1 MSSPKA
7 GAESASGE
15 RSTHT
20 LRLIPRAPEKF
31 STPEKLPTE
40 FAPAERASREEI
52 LAQARKLPQI
62 PLLHS
67 FISSVFDIVLVL
79 NKERQ
84 IVLANDKF
92 LRFVGAKDSG
102 AALGQRF
109 GEALRCIHA
118 SDTPGGCGTS
128 EFCRACGAIG
138 AILSSQL
145 GNVSAQEWHLSMKDV
160 VEPLDL
166 RVYASPLRENDY
178 QFTIFAVSDVSHEKR
193 RRALERIFFHDV
205 LNTAG
210 GLRGFIELLKHSDAT
225 EAEELKTPLLE
236 LATQLVEEIK
246 AQRDL
251 VAAENNELSIT
262 FVPTKSVAFMH
273 ELSETYKN
281 HDVARFKSIEVDTNS
296 VDTEFLTDQTLLR
309 RVVGNM
315 VKNGLEASGEG
326 ETIRLACQSSKTGI
340 EFLVHNPRFM
350 PRHIQLQVFQRSFS
364 TKGPNRG
371 LGTYSMKLLG
381 EQYLRGKVSFATS
394 EDLGTIFKIWLPLVR
409 SGRQNASDDALW

>member
-1 MSSPKA
+1 MSLPGNSAEKA
-7 GAESASGE
+7 AEQKESQ
-15 RSTHT
+15 T
-20 LRLIPRAPEKF
+20 LRLISRVPER
-31 STPEKLPTE
+31 LPTE
-40 FAPAERASREEI
+40 FAPAERATREEV

-92 LRFVGAKDSG
+92 LKFVGARDSG
-102 AALGQRF
+102 ACLGQRF
-109 GEALRCIHA
+109 GEALNCIHA
-118 SDTPGGCGTS
+118 NESLGGCGTS
-128 EFCRACGAIG
+128 EFCRACGGIG

-160 VEPLDL
+160 VEPLEL
-166 RVYASPLRENDY
+166 RVYASPLRENEY

-210 GLRGFIELLKHSDAT
+210 GLRGFVELLKHSDT
-225 EAEELKTPLLE
+225 SEAEDLKAPLLE

-262 FVPTKSVAFMH
+262 FMPTKSLLFMQ
-273 ELSETYKN
+273 ELRETYKN
-281 HDVARFKSIEVDTNS
+281 HDVGRSRNIDIDSDS
-296 VDTEFLTDQTLLR
+296 VETEFLTDQTLLR

-326 ETIRLACQSSKTGI
+326 ETVQLACKSSKTGI
-340 EFLVHNPRFM
+340 EFLVHNPRYM

-381 EQYLRGKVSFATS
+381 EQYLRGRVSFTTS
-394 EDLGTIFKIWLPLVR
+394 EEFGTTFKIWLPLVR
-409 SGRQNASDDALW
+409 SGRQNSLDDTLW

>member
-1 MSSPKA
+1 MSLPRTSAEKA
-7 GAESASGE
+7 AEQKESQA
-15 RSTHT
+15 
-20 LRLIPRAPEKF
+20 LRLISR
-31 STPEKLPTE
+31 TPERLPTE

-92 LRFVGAKDSG
+92 LKFVGARDSG

-109 GEALRCIHA
+109 GEALNCIHA
-118 SDTPGGCGTS
+118 NESLGGCGTS
-128 EFCRACGAIG
+128 EFCRACGGIG

-145 GNVSAQEWHLSMKDV
+145 GNVSTQEWHLTMKDV
-160 VEPLDL
+160 VEPLEL
-166 RVYASPLRENDY
+166 RVYASPLKENDM

-210 GLRGFIELLKHSDAT
+210 GLRGFVELLKHSDSS
-225 EAEELKTPLLE
+225 EAEELKAPLLE

-262 FVPTKSVAFMH
+262 FMPTKSVSFMQ
-273 ELSETYKN
+273 ELRETYKN
-281 HDVARFKSIEVDTNS
+281 HDVGRSRNIDVDADS

-326 ETIRLACQSSKTGI
+326 ETVRLACKSSKTGI

-381 EQYLRGKVSFATS
+381 EQYLRGKVTFTTS
-394 EDLGTIFKIWLPLVR
+394 EEFGTTFKIWLPLVR
-409 SGRQNASDDALW
+409 SGRHSSLDDTLW

>member
-1 MSSPKA
+1 MNSRKLPVDS
-7 GAESASGE
+7 GDGE
-15 RSTHT
+15 RPSHPGAQP
-20 LRLIPRAPEKF
+20 LRFIPRLPE
-31 STPEKLPTE
+31 PLATE
-40 FAPAERASREEI
+40 FAPAERATREEI
-52 LAQARKLPQI
+52 LTQARKLPQI

-92 LRFVGAKDSG
+92 YRFMGARETGSF
-102 AALGQRF
+102 LGQRF
-109 GEALRCIHA
+109 GEALQCVHA
-118 SDTPGGCGTS
+118 NETPGGCGTS

-145 GNVSAQEWHLSMKDV
+145 GNVSAQEWHLARKDI

-166 RVYASPLRENDY
+166 RVYASPLKEDDY
-178 QFTIFAVSDVSHEKR
+178 QFTIFAVSDISHEKR

-210 GLRGFIELLKHSDAT
+210 GLRGFIELLKHSDSS
-225 EAEELKTPLLE
+225 EAEELKTPILE
-236 LATQLVEEIK
+236 LAQQLVEEIK

-262 FVPTKSVAFMH
+262 FIPTKSVAFMH
-273 ELSETYKN
+273 EICDAYKN
-281 HDVARFKSIEVDTNS
+281 HDAARFKTLQVDSTS
-296 VDTEFLTDQTLLR
+296 SEIEFLTDPTLLR

-315 VKNGLEASGEG
+315 VKNALEASGDN
-326 ETIRLACQSSKTGI
+326 ETIQLSSRSSKTGI

-350 PRHIQLQVFQRSFS
+350 PRHVQLQVFQRSFS
-364 TKGPNRG
+364 TKGANRG

-381 EQYLRGKVSFATS
+381 EQYLRGKVTFTSFS
-394 EDLGTIFKIWLPLVR
+394 EGGTTFKIWLPLVR
-409 SGRQNASDDALW
+409 SGRQGVTDDMTW

>member
-1 MSSPKA
+1 MSPQ
-7 GAESASGE
+7 ELQTDPQPIE
-15 RSTHT
+15 RSTPT
-20 LRLIPRAPEKF
+20 LRLIPRI
-31 STPEKLPTE
+31 PEKLPTE
-40 FAPAERASREEI
+40 FAPAERATREEI
-52 LAQARKLPQI
+52 LGQARKLPQI

-92 LRFVGAKDSG
+92 LRFIGARDSG
-102 AALGQRF
+102 SCLGQRF
-109 GEALRCIHA
+109 GEALQCVHA
-118 SDTPGGCGTS
+118 SETPGGCGTS

-145 GNVSAQEWHLSMKDV
+145 GNVSAQEWHLSRKEV

-178 QFTIFAVSDVSHEKR
+178 QFTIFAVSDISHEKR

-210 GLRGFIELLKHSDAT
+210 GLRGFVELLKHSDAAD
-225 EAEELKTPLLE
+225 AEELKAPLLE
-236 LATQLVEEIK
+236 LAQQLVEEIK

-262 FVPTKSVAFMH
+262 FVPTKSVSFMH
-273 ELSETYKN
+273 EIREAYKN
-281 HDVARFKSIEVDTNS
+281 SDAGHDRILEINLTSI
-296 VDTEFLTDQTLLR
+296 DTEFLTDPTLLR

-315 VKNGLEASGEG
+315 VKNGLEASGEN
-326 ETIRLACQSSKTGI
+326 ETITLSCRSSKTGI

-364 TKGPNRG
+364 TKGSNRG

-381 EQYLRGKVSFATS
+381 EQYLRGKVSFTS
-394 EDLGTIFKIWLPLVR
+394 IPEDGTTFKIWLPLVR
-409 SGRQNASDDALW
+409 AGRQTSLEDSSW

>member
-1 MSSPKA
+1 MNGQKTRTEPASTVRAGHPSSQP
-7 GAESASGE
+7 
-15 RSTHT
+15 
-20 LRLIPRAPEKF
+20 LRLIPRM
-31 STPEKLPTE
+31 PEKLATE
-40 FAPAERASREEI
+40 FAPAERAPREEI
-52 LAQARKLPQI
+52 LAQARRLPQI

-84 IVLANDKF
+84 IILANDKF
-92 LRFVGAKDSG
+92 YRFIGARDSG
-102 AALGQRF
+102 TFLGQRF
-109 GEALRCIHA
+109 GEALQCVHA
-118 SDTPGGCGTS
+118 HETPGGCGTS

-145 GNVSAQEWHLSMKDV
+145 GNVSAQEWHLTRKEV

-178 QFTIFAVSDVSHEKR
+178 QFTIFAVSDISHEKR

-210 GLRGFIELLKHSDAT
+210 GLRGFIELLKHSDPGD
-225 EAEELKTPLLE
+225 AEELKTPILE
-236 LATQLVEEIK
+236 LAQQLVEEIK

-262 FVPTKSVAFMH
+262 FVPTRAASFMQ
-273 ELSETYKN
+273 EIRDAYKN
-281 HDVARFKSIEVDTNS
+281 HDAARFRNIEVDP
-296 VDTEFLTDQTLLR
+296 DAADIEFLTDPTLLR

-315 VKNGLEASGEG
+315 VKNGLEASGEN
-326 ETIRLACQSSKTGI
+326 ETVRITCRSSKTGI

-350 PRHIQLQVFQRSFS
+350 PRHVQLQVFQRSFS

-381 EQYLRGKVSFATS
+381 EQYLRGKVTFTS
-394 EDLGTIFKIWLPLVR
+394 LPDDGTTFKIWLPLVR
-409 SGRQNASDDALW
+409 AGRQGSSDDMSW

>member
-1 MSSPKA
+1 MQKLPIDS
-7 GAESASGE
+7 ESAE
-15 RSTHT
+15 RVPHTGAQT
-20 LRLIPRAPEKF
+20 LRLIPRIPE
-31 STPEKLPTE
+31 PLATE

-52 LAQARKLPQI
+52 LSQARKLPQI

-84 IVLANDKF
+84 IILANDKF
-92 LRFVGAKDSG
+92 FRFMGTRDSG
-102 AALGQRF
+102 SFLGQRF
-109 GEALRCIHA
+109 GEALQCVHA
-118 SDTPGGCGTS
+118 NESPGGCGTS

-145 GNVSAQEWHLSMKDV
+145 GNVSAQEWHLARKEIL
-160 VEPLDL
+160 EPLDL
-166 RVYASPLRENDY
+166 RVYASPLKENDY
-178 QFTIFAVSDVSHEKR
+178 QFTIFAVSDISHEKR

-210 GLRGFIELLKHSDAT
+210 GLQGFVELLKHSDSS
-225 EAEELKTPLLE
+225 EAEELKTPILE
-236 LATQLVEEIK
+236 LAQQLVEEIK

-262 FVPTKSVAFMH
+262 FVTTKSAGFMH
-273 ELSETYKN
+273 EVCEAYKN
-281 HDVARFKSIEVDTNS
+281 HDAARFKSIEVDVTS
-296 VDTEFLTDQTLLR
+296 AEIEFLTDPTLLR

-315 VKNGLEASGEG
+315 VKNALEASGEN
-326 ETIRLACQSSKTGI
+326 ETVLLSCRSSKTGI
-340 EFLVHNPRFM
+340 EFLVQNPRFM

-381 EQYLRGKVSFATS
+381 EQYLRGKVSFTS
-394 EDLGTIFKIWLPLVR
+394 LPEVGTTFKIWLPLVR
-409 SGRQNASDDALW
+409 AGRQSSSDDTSW

>member
-1 MSSPKA
+1 MNLQKLPIDPEKGEHSSHSNAQP
-7 GAESASGE
+7 
-15 RSTHT
+15 
-20 LRLIPRAPEKF
+20 LRLIPRIPE
-31 STPEKLPTE
+31 PLATE

-52 LAQARKLPQI
+52 LSQARKLPQI

-92 LRFVGAKDSG
+92 YRFMGARDSG
-102 AALGQRF
+102 SFLGQRF
-109 GEALRCIHA
+109 GEALQCVHA
-118 SDTPGGCGTS
+118 NESPGGCGTS

-145 GNVSAQEWHLSMKDV
+145 GNVSAQEWHLTRKEV

-166 RVYASPLRENDY
+166 RVYASPLKENDY
-178 QFTIFAVSDVSHEKR
+178 QFTIFAVSDISHEKR

-210 GLRGFIELLKHSDAT
+210 GLRGFVELLKHSDSS
-225 EAEELKTPLLE
+225 EAEELKTPILE
-236 LATQLVEEIK
+236 LAQQLVEEIK

-262 FVPTKSVAFMH
+262 FVPTKSAAFMH
-273 ELSETYKN
+273 DICDAYKN
-281 HDVARFKSIEVDTNS
+281 QDAARSKTLGVDQDS
-296 VDTEFLTDQTLLR
+296 VEIEFLTDPTLLR

-315 VKNGLEASGEG
+315 VKNGLEASGEN
-326 ETIRLACQSSKTGI
+326 ETVQLSCRSSKTGI

-350 PRHIQLQVFQRSFS
+350 PRHVQLQVFQRSFS

-381 EQYLRGKVSFATS
+381 EQYLRGKVSFTS
-394 EDLGTIFKIWLPLVR
+394 YPEGGTTFKIWLPLVR
-409 SGRQNASDDALW
+409 AGRQNSADDMSW

>member
-1 MSSPKA
+1 MSLPRT
-7 GAESASGE
+7 GAEKAAEQKESQ
-15 RSTHT
+15 T
-20 LRLIPRAPEKF
+20 LRLISGALER
-31 STPEKLPTE
+31 LPTE
-40 FAPAERASREEI
+40 FAPAERASREEV

-67 FISSVFDIVLVL
+67 FISSVFDNVLVL
-79 NKERQ
+79 NKDRQ

-92 LRFVGAKDSG
+92 LKFVGARDSG
-102 AALGQRF
+102 ACLGQRF
-109 GEALRCIHA
+109 GEALNCIHA
-118 SDTPGGCGTS
+118 NESLGGCGTS
-128 EFCRACGAIG
+128 EFCRACGGIG

-145 GNVSAQEWHLSMKDV
+145 GNVSTQEWHLSMKDD
-160 VEPLDL
+160 VEPLEL
-166 RVYASPLRENDY
+166 RVYASPLKENDV

-210 GLRGFIELLKHSDAT
+210 GLRGFVELLKHSDTT
-225 EAEELKTPLLE
+225 EAEELKGPLLE

-262 FVPTKSVAFMH
+262 FMPTKSVLFMQ
-273 ELSETYKN
+273 ELRETYKN
-281 HDVARFKSIEVDTNS
+281 HDVGRSRNIDIDADS

-326 ETIRLACQSSKTGI
+326 ETVRLACKSSKTGI
-340 EFLVHNPRFM
+340 EFLVQNPRFM

-381 EQYLRGKVSFATS
+381 EQYLRGKVTFVTS
-394 EDLGTIFKIWLPLVR
+394 EEFGTTFKIWLPLVR
-409 SGRQNASDDALW
+409 SGRHNSLDDTLW

>member
-1 MSSPKA
+1 MSLP
-7 GAESASGE
+7 GNTAEKTAEQKESQA
-15 RSTHT
+15 
-20 LRLIPRAPEKF
+20 LRLISRAPER
-31 STPEKLPTE
+31 LPTE

-92 LRFVGAKDSG
+92 LKFVGARDSG

-109 GEALRCIHA
+109 GEALNCIHA
-118 SDTPGGCGTS
+118 NESLGGCGTS
-128 EFCRACGAIG
+128 EFCRACGGIG

-160 VEPLDL
+160 VEPLEL
-166 RVYASPLRENDY
+166 RVYASPLKENDY

-210 GLRGFIELLKHSDAT
+210 GLRGFVELLKHSDT
-225 EAEELKTPLLE
+225 SEAEELKAPLLE

-262 FVPTKSVAFMH
+262 FMPTKSVLFMQ
-273 ELSETYKN
+273 ELRETYKN
-281 HDVARFKSIEVDTNS
+281 HDAGRSRNIEIDADS

-326 ETIRLACQSSKTGI
+326 ETVRLTCKTSKTGI
-340 EFLVHNPRFM
+340 EFLVLNPRYM
-350 PRHIQLQVFQRSFS
+350 PRHIQLQVFKRSFS

-381 EQYLRGKVSFATS
+381 EQYLRGKVTFTTS
-394 EDLGTIFKIWLPLVR
+394 EEFGTTFKIWLPLVR
-409 SGRQNASDDALW
+409 SGRQSALDETLW